1 MSITQSAP
9 DVTSLVDAAE
19 IPGLGFLPV
28 NAFVLHAQQ
37 PVLVDTG
44 QPASRADFLDALWA
58 QVDPEDLRWIYL
70 THPDRD
76 HTGSLAEVLATALSA
91 RLVTTFLGMGILSME
106 VEIAPHRVF
115 LLNPGQSRDVGDRRL
130 TAFRPPLYDSPAT
143 TGFWDDRTGTCFS
156 SDCFGAPMPD
166 ADLARAEDI
175 AAVPTGDLEA
185 AQRLWATV
193 DSPWVAGVDRA
204 AFAASL
210 EPLRRLD
217 PAVVLSTHLPPARA
231 AAHRLLDTVAAAPD
245 APAFV
250 GPDQAALEALLAGFA
265 PERASTE
272 QGSPELTPAS

>member
-1 MSITQSAP
+1 MHITSSAP
-9 DVTSLVDAAE
+9 DVTSLVDSAE
-19 IPGLGFLPV
+19 IPGLGFLPI
-28 NAFVLHAQQ
+28 NAFVLHAEQ

-44 QPASRADFLDALWA
+44 QPASRGHFLDALWA
-58 QVDPEDLRWIYL
+58 QVEPDDLRWVYL

-76 HTGSLAEVLATALSA
+76 HTGSLAEVLAAAPSA
-91 RLVTTFLGMGILSME
+91 RLVTTFLGMGILSIE
-106 VEIAPHRVF
+106 YEIAPDRVF
-115 LLNPGQSRDVGDRRL
+115 LLNPGQSLDVGDRRL

-166 ADLARAEDI
+166 ADLARADDI

-193 DSPWVAGVDRA
+193 DSPWVTAVDRS
-204 AFAASL
+204 AFRASL
-210 EPLRRLD
+210 DPLRRLD
-217 PAVVLSTHLPPARA
+217 PPVVLSTHLPPARG

-245 APAFV
+245 APPFV

-265 PERASTE
+265 PGQGEPQRAAA
-272 QGSPELTPAS
+272 G